1 MNLIYR
7 RMLCFI
13 FIGTFIFSV
22 SAVAYAQLNPSI
34 NKSKSILKI
43 SKIPTLSL
51 KKLSL
56 LDPERFT
63 MRNQYSMSFSSTSGS
78 GSLIGTYINTMEYHF
93 NAPLIMRLKVAY
105 QSGTNNLFG
114 NKNMY
119 SGNPN
124 NQNGRLFIPSFDIVY
139 KPWKNMTVSFIY
151 RDYSSYNQN
160 NRYSRSRFSPL
171 MRY

>member
-1 MNLIYR
+1 MHLIYR

-13 FIGTFIFSV
+13 FIITLIFHVSV
-22 SAVAYAQLNPSI
+22 AAYAQSNPSI
-34 NKSKSILKI
+34 NKSESILKI
-43 SKIPTLSL
+43 SKMPNLSL

-63 MRNQYSMSFSSTSGS
+63 MRNQYSMNFSSANGS

-93 NAPLIMRLKVAY
+93 NAPLMMRLKVAY

-114 NKNMY
+114 NNMY

-124 NQNGRLFIPSFDIVY
+124 YQNGRLFIPSFDIVY

-151 RDYSSYNQN
+151 RDYSSYYQN
-160 NRYSRSRFSPL
+160 NSYSRSRLSPL